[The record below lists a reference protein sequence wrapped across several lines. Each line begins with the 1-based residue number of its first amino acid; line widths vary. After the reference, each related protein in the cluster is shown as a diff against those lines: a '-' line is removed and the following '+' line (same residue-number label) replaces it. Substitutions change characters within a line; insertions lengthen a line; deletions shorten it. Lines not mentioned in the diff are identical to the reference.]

1 MLGLLG
7 GQAGFGVGQALPGF
21 GQLLPGVV
29 QAGAD
34 PVRLGAHAAQ
44 LAGDGVHLALGRV
57 LGLLAVLQRLLGVV
71 VLLLRLVHVLLQ
83 RVLPVVGLRRRGQG
97 CQHGSGQR
105 QRRQPPHCLL
115 FHPPFPPA
123 AARGG
128 LFFDTIYPT
137 KWLYPFCIA
146 AGNKSTRLLHPG
158 GAGFGSLHSTVFFSY
173 KRVATPRAREYTG
186 VENEVNKLEGFKQTL
201 LEAMQNETAFTIPVF
216 GGIPVAGS
224 VVVSWIIM
232 AVWMIATLL
241 ATRNL
246 RVRNPGKVQVVLET
260 GVSFLNG
267 FVRDTIGPHWR
278 PFAPYLGTVAL
289 YIGFANIIGLFGLT
303 SPTKDVSVT
312 AALAVMSMLL
322 IYGAQFR
329 YNGLAGGLKRFGQPS
344 PVMVP
349 INLMEII
356 IRPLALCMRLFGNVL
371 GAYII
376 MEIIK
381 YLVPAVVPAVFSIY
395 FDLFDGIIQTVVFV
409 FLTAMFAGEGIKD
422 EE

>member
-1 MLGLLG
+1 M
-7 GQAGFGVGQALPGF
+7 
-21 GQLLPGVV
+21 
-29 QAGAD
+29 
-34 PVRLGAHAAQ
+34 
-44 LAGDGVHLALGRV
+44 
-57 LGLLAVLQRLLGVV
+57 
-71 VLLLRLVHVLLQ
+71 
-83 RVLPVVGLRRRGQG
+83 
-97 CQHGSGQR
+97 
-105 QRRQPPHCLL
+105 
-115 FHPPFPPA
+115 
-123 AARGG
+123 
-128 LFFDTIYPT
+128 
-137 KWLYPFCIA
+137 
-146 AGNKSTRLLHPG
+146 
-158 GAGFGSLHSTVFFSY
+158 
-173 KRVATPRAREYTG
+173 ATPRAREYTG

-246 RVRNPGKVQVVLET
+246 RVRNPGKLQVVLET